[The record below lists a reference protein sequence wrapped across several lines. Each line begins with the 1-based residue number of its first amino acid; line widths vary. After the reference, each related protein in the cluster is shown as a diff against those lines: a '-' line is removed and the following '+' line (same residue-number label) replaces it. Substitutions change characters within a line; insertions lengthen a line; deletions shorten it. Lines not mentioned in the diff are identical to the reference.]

1 MIKLELPI
9 YQTITSGKGDKKKTK
24 EILMSMNNYRNWH
37 YQTENKMKH
46 KYHDL
51 VKTRLKH
58 VKSNL
63 KGFIRVSYNLYY
75 KNSRMDLMNVIS
87 IIDKYL
93 MDALQEMKIIENDN
107 VKNYVECFTKV
118 VGQDRTNPRVEITI
132 EEIGG

>member
-9 YQTITSGKGDKKKTK
+9 YQEITIGRGENKKKK
-24 EILMSMNNYRNWH
+24 SVLISINGYRNWH
-37 YQTENKMKH
+37 YQTECKMKH
-46 KYHDL
+46 IYTDL

-58 VKSNL
+58 VKCSS
-63 KGFIRVSYNLYY
+63 KGFIRVRYNLYY

-107 VKNYVECFTKV
+107 VKNYVECV
-118 VGQDRTNPRVEITI
+118 SRVAGEDRTNPRVEII
-132 EEIGG
+132 VEELQ